1 MKTATEIT
9 PYVYKR
15 FNKVMN
21 NQGIDDYTLVIT
33 KHYDGREN
41 RYDINPSKK
50 EVTLY
55 EFDDDRNYIDKVNA
69 KIDSK
74 DISVKKAVK
83 KVFNDLFH
91 LIADDI
97 ITMEREF
104 DPDEP
109 YGFGVNQQETTPA
122 TPTASIF
129 EVDYVVN
136 PNYQNDGLIEDVNE
150 EEYLENEIEDD
161 FETNINHDDANFK
174 NDIDNNC
181 FIPIDSNYSSY
192 REFLSDIKPLLAEKL
207 GVVEADILITPR
219 REENGESFYDFA
231 LNPMDESLEAP
242 KLPLN
247 EFYRLYRTSEL
258 DEDEVL
264 EIVRDRIILTYMPML
279 EEQRRAETERLSFDI
294 TNFDEVKHKIFPKLI
309 NTDPSLLNNDNII
322 KTGADGEKKFAFIII
337 TDGEAKDMSIV
348 SGIMVTKEMLNSWNK
363 NLNDILEMCE
373 ENILSQD
380 SYNFK
385 TLKDTI
391 KKEAETLNIPKELM
405 PQIEYPNVYVC
416 KNPGILIFV
425 PDIIDDMFHAVKDR
439 EINYII
445 TSDNEFMF
453 SDSENK
459 TYLKTLEN
467 DTFKVTTIDTEKD
480 IWHEFIKD

>member
-33 KHYDGREN
+33 KHYDGREDI
-41 RYDINPSKK
+41 YDINPNKK

-109 YGFGVNQQETTPA
+109 YGFSVNQQENTPAIPTTP
-122 TPTASIF
+122 F
-129 EVDYVVN
+129 EIDFITN
-136 PNYQNDGLIEDVNE
+136 PNYQNDGLIENVNE
-150 EEYLENEIEDD
+150 EEYLEDETEDN

-181 FIPIDSNYSSY
+181 FIPLDPDYSSY

-207 GVVEADILITPR
+207 GVVEDDILITER
-219 REENGESFYDFA
+219 REENGESFYDFS

-264 EIVRDRIILTYMPML
+264 EIVRDRIVLTYMPML
-279 EEQRRAETERLSFDI
+279 EDQRRAEAEKLPFDI
-294 TNFDEVKHKIFPKLI
+294 ANFDEVKHKIYPKLI
-309 NTDPSLLNNDNII
+309 NTDLSLLGNDNIV
-322 KTGADGEKKFAFIII
+322 KTGMNEEKKFAFIII
-337 TDGEAKDMSIV
+337 TDGEAKDMSTV
-348 SGIMVTKEMLNSWNK
+348 SGVMVTKEMLDVWNK

-373 ENILSQD
+373 ENLLSQD

-391 KKEAETLNIPKELM
+391 KEEADILNIPKELM
-405 PQIEYPNVYVC
+405 PQIEYPDVYVC
-416 KNPGILIFV
+416 KNPGILIFI

-439 EINYII
+439 EISYII

-459 TYLKTLEN
+459 AYLETLEN
-467 DTFKVTTIDTEKD
+467 DAFKVTTIDTGKD
-480 IWHEFIKD
+480 VWREFIKD